1 MIIHSKKPQMMKTK
15 AVKKNSSGFT
25 LIELLVV
32 IGIITL
38 ISSVI
43 LSSLTQAKAQ
53 ANNTK
58 QIADY
63 RVILG
68 ALTQLK
74 QENGYYPSNGTD
86 NTFTC
91 IGDYSNGCKQTG
103 LTVNNN
109 ASVDNLLKKYLSS
122 YNFIDK
128 TITIADP
135 DLGIV
140 KEYNGFVLS
149 CKQGAPLCTKAT
161 LLFPALKNRN
171 SCPQIMSDISS
182 SDFFNNGT
190 LDYTWCQVD
199 LN

>member
-1 MIIHSKKPQMMKTK
+1 MIQLNKMNNLITKNKK
-15 AVKKNSSGFT
+15 GFT

-63 RVILG
+63 RVVLN
-68 ALTQLK
+68 ALMQFK
-74 QENGYYPSNGTD
+74 QENGYYPSNGGAGTD
-86 NTFTC
+86 TC
-91 IGDYSNGCKQTG
+91 IGNYSENGCKKAGATIS
-103 LTVNNN
+103 NNSDMN
-109 ASVDNLLKKYLSS
+109 ASLQKYLSS
-122 YNFIDK
+122 YNFLDNS
-128 TITIADP
+128 ITISSFP
-135 DLGIV
+135 LPPS
-140 KEYNGFVLS
+140 KYKGFILS
-149 CKQGAPLCTKAT
+149 CTDGAPQCLKAK